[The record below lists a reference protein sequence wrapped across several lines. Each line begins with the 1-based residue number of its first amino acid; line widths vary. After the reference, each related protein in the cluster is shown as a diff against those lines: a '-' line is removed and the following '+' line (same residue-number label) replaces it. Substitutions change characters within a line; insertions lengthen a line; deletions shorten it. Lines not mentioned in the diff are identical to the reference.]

1 MVPAIAPFWSIEAEN
16 VPLNKVVTVP
26 IVIWPDQFPVAEP
39 RKALTTVK
47 IIAGLVIPSR
57 FAVTLAIP
65 GAAALTK
72 PVPDIITPVLE
83 LSQVTFP
90 VTSDVAPSGYLP
102 EAVNCKVEPTIIF
115 AGEDGVI
122 SIEASLEV
130 VFDAQ
135 ATMPTV
141 KDAANNMVR
150 K

>member
-1 MVPAIAPFWSIEAEN
+1 
-16 VPLNKVVTVP
+16 
-26 IVIWPDQFPVAEP
+26 
-39 RKALTTVK
+39 
-47 IIAGLVIPSR
+47 
-57 FAVTLAIP
+57 
-65 GAAALTK
+65 
-72 PVPDIITPVLE
+72 
-83 LSQVTFP
+83 
-90 VTSDVAPSGYLP
+90 
-102 EAVNCKVEPTIIF
+102 VEPTIIF